1 MLWRWIWDVC
11 FWRHL
16 GLRHTIFHAL
26 HTSFCLYNDLRKVL
40 CLFVSESLVNGQYSL
55 NFVDLK
61 PSAANTTSNLTVR
74 SIITIKPAVRNRNLC
89 CSLYALM
96 IPFPTMVQ
104 LTLEEEGKHRI
115 LLLATLPFLTMTLTH
130 HLTAELLLL
139 LLLLQL
145 HSEGSEM
152 LPVWN

>member
-1 MLWRWIWDVC
+1 
-11 FWRHL
+11 
-16 GLRHTIFHAL
+16 
-26 HTSFCLYNDLRKVL
+26 
-40 CLFVSESLVNGQYSL
+40 
-55 NFVDLK
+55 
-61 PSAANTTSNLTVR
+61 
-74 SIITIKPAVRNRNLC
+74 
-89 CSLYALM
+89 
-96 IPFPTMVQ
+96 MVQ